1 MKMSYILKAERGVGR
16 TDSATLA
23 QVRRWVPV
31 SSWFV
36 ATTPA
41 MMAEAV
47 QVQRSHTSAAFSRKK
62 LFSGARLVRLELSIL
77 GFLAATPYQR
87 PCAWPALRGLF
98 DPVRFV
104 LSQTYAAAGHA
115 LDGGG
120 GELP

>member
-1 MKMSYILKAERGVGR
+1 MKMSYILKAERGMGR

-47 QVQRSHTSAAFSRKK
+47 QVTEPHFSRV
-62 LFSGARLVRLELSIL
+62 F
-77 GFLAATPYQR
+77 
-87 PCAWPALRGLF
+87 
-98 DPVRFV
+98 
-104 LSQTYAAAGHA
+104 
-115 LDGGG
+115 
-120 GELP
+120 